1 MYKRQ
6 LLDESPRYVG
16 MLENPALPK
25 NERLALLDEAFGA
38 GVHPFVLNF
47 MKILCEKREMGV
59 LHGAAAD
66 FRARWDEA
74 HGRLGA
80 VAQSAVPL
88 TKAQQDKLA
97 AKLSEMCIRDSR
109 TDGVELSYEEDQG
122 GVWLY
127 GEDGYGNLS
136 GTGKC
141 IIYLQFNGG
150 GEAAMHVEVLPKGA
164 ALPYANTAAS
174 PFSVPANGIFT
185 AGSILNV
192 PQDPSAYNISW
203 GSCLLYTSR
212 CV

>member
-1 MYKRQ
+1 MTAAAQEYGGALYALAVEHRCEDALLESLSAASR

-97 AKLSEMCIRDSR
+97 AKLSELTHKQVYVR
-109 TDGVELSYEEDQG
+109 YEVDPALGG
-122 GVWLY
+122 GVRVKVAGKEL
-127 GEDGYGNLS
+127 DGTVKSRL
-136 GTGKC
+136 
-141 IIYLQFNGG
+141 
-150 GEAAMHVEVLPKGA
+150 EALRR
-164 ALPYANTAAS
+164 ALTE
-174 PFSVPANGIFT
+174 
-185 AGSILNV
+185 
-192 PQDPSAYNISW
+192 
-203 GSCLLYTSR
+203 
-212 CV
+212 